1 MDYIKK
7 LTAELVEKIL
17 AKGVRD
23 MPQNPAAQGYDER
36 QIRGFYY
43 IPEKEILGVI
53 MEIEATLSQVFTD
66 IKNNKVNVSDV
77 IDNLYS
83 SERTKPLSANMGRD
97 LNSQIA
103 TERSLRM
110 SADEL
115 RVKYSDVINNLLSEE
130 TTKPLSAKQGAV
142 LDEKISDVKETIN
155 KRTAI
160 YLSADENGYVYVNKV
175 GGNE

>member
-1 MDYIKK
+1 
-7 LTAELVEKIL
+7 
-17 AKGVRD
+17 
-23 MPQNPAAQGYDER
+23 
-36 QIRGFYY
+36 
-43 IPEKEILGVI
+43 
-53 MEIEATLSQVFTD
+53 FTD

-83 SERTKPLSANMGRD
+83 SEQTKPLSANMGRN

-142 LDEKISDVKETIN
+142 LDGKISDVKETIN
-155 KRTAI
+155 ERTAI